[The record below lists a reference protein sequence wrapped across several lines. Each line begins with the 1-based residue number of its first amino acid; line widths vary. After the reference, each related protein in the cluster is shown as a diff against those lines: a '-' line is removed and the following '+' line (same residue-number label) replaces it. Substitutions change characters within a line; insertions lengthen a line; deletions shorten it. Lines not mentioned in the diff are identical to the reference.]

1 MKLLVIASGGDG
13 AGMNKVLATL
23 YRKFKKNIF
32 ACDGGF
38 EALYKN
44 DIKPLYF
51 FEPLKHENEAGCCI
65 KSGRFPQFK
74 EEKYFK
80 VALKNA
86 RNYDYVIV
94 MGGNGS
100 EMGCQDLTK
109 GGVKT
114 IFIPGTIDNDVL
126 KSEYSIGFDSAVHAC
141 VQMISNIMPSM
152 ETMGQS
158 CVLEVMGRHCSKIA
172 EEVANRTKADLCVK
186 EKTDLKYVKIANL
199 IKSKAKKR
207 ETALIILRE
216 NIVDIRE
223 FADEINGRIGA
234 GVLKKQIAG
243 YVQRGP
249 KPTEKELLL
258 AKEFA
263 LKAIEV
269 VKKNSFSKKILMQ
282 NGHIVKID
290 SEAKRDIKDKKFK

>member
-23 YRKFKKNIF
+23 YRKYKKNIF
-32 ACDGGF
+32 ACNGGF

-44 DIKPLYF
+44 NIKPLET
-51 FEPLKHENEAGCCI
+51 FEPLKHEKDAGCCI

-74 EEKYFK
+74 EEKYFRI
-80 VALKNA
+80 ALKNA
-86 RNYDYVIV
+86 KSFDYVIV

-100 EMGCQDLTK
+100 EMGCQDLTR

-114 IFIPGTIDNDVL
+114 IFIPGTIDNDVDN
-126 KSEYSIGFDSAVHAC
+126 SEYSIGFDSAVNSCIEMLA
-141 VQMISNIMPSM
+141 NIMPSM
-152 ETMGQS
+152 KTMGQS

-172 EEVANRTKADLCVK
+172 QEVAKRTNADLCIK
-186 EKTDLKYVKIANL
+186 EKEDVNYSKIVKI

-207 ETALIILRE
+207 DSALIVLRE
-216 NIVDIRE
+216 NIIDIKT
-223 FADEINGRIGA
+223 FAEEVNNKIGDNI
-234 GVLKKQIAG
+234 LKKQIAG

-249 KPTEKELLL
+249 KPTLKELSL

-263 LKAIEV
+263 LKAYEV

-282 NGHIVKID
+282 NGKIVKINSD
-290 SEAKRDIKDKKFK
+290 AKRNIKDKKFN